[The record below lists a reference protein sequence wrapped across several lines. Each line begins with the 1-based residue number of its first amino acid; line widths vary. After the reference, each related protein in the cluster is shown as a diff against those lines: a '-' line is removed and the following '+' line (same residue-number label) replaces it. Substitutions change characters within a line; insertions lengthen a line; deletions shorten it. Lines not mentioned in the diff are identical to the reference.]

1 VNGPSAT
8 RDSHD
13 GGFTLVELL
22 ISLALTL
29 IVVAVAGGILISG
42 LKSQQTVK
50 SVTNAANVAQQI
62 AQSVQAGVRNA
73 SAVTVVSD
81 TTTGTQLLFAR
92 VIGSD
97 AASTAASCQA
107 WYYTPAGGGAV
118 YTMKTTP
125 ASTIA
130 LPASGPQGVWA
141 LLGTGVSPNVATGR
155 VFTSPAGSRVD
166 LSYNVA
172 ADSQPYVKIT
182 TTTYTPQLQ
191 TVSSPCF

>member
-1 VNGPSAT
+1 MTGPSSA
-8 RDSHD
+8 RGGHEE
-13 GGFTLVELL
+13 GFTLAELL

-29 IVVAVAGGILISG
+29 VVVAVAGGLLISG

-50 SVTNAANVAQQI
+50 SVTNAANAAQQI
-62 AQSVQAGVRNA
+62 AQSVQAGIRNA
-73 SAVTVVSD
+73 SAVQVISD
-81 TTTGTQLLFAR
+81 TSAGTQLMTAR
-92 VIGSD
+92 VVGSG
-97 AASTAASCQA
+97 AASTAVSCQV
-107 WYYTPAGGGAV
+107 WYFTPAGGGAV

-125 ASTIA
+125 ASVIA
-130 LPASGPQGVWA
+130 LPAGGPQGVWA

-182 TTTYTPQLQ
+182 TTTYTPQIP